1 MLKKILQ
8 LIVVLLIAAQGVMA
22 QTVQIYSVTQ
32 PPGAISVQV
41 DMLGFTGS
49 NGSVAAITLNIGFDA
64 DLMDF
69 NGISNT
75 QIAGQWLSNA
85 NGNVISITYTDLS
98 GSGNDINGKAFD
110 LLLTYKGG
118 FSGDLAFDESNCEI
132 ANSSLGQITP
142 VTYVNGSVAQSAAVG
157 TVSMTNLTDTIGNA
171 VSMPVTMQGAGLTA
185 VSSFTFVVQYDESQL
200 SYTGVTGS
208 VVTGLTAS
216 ASNGVL
222 TIEWTGAA
230 SDFSSATHLFDI
242 GFTYVWGDAD
252 VTFAPGCEVD
262 DSGLNPLAV
271 DYTDGT
277 VTSVAATRSLTIL
290 NVAGTTDSVPV
301 QVSVPVVASGFT
313 GDNVGAITLKF
324 NYDDSK
330 LTYRSY
336 TADQLSGW
344 TVNNVSSGTVTFMW
358 SANPGVAIMDGNL
371 LQLIFDYDTA
381 GGLANVSFAG
391 GTIIKDDQSVTI
403 PTTFTNGSIAN
414 FKVSGQLTYNGDA
427 TRPICTKNSSV
438 TTVYLKNVSD
448 STVAYTTTADT
459 AGNYVFSSVA
469 VGNYF
474 LDASSTIDTKYGY
487 DNTDAFLI
495 YGTGSSMT
503 GIIWKAANVNEDNFV
518 DNSDAFIVYGS
529 VLGGNNRGP
538 SWNAPE
544 WVFENP
550 AITVSS
556 GNVTQD
562 FVGLSSGDSNGDFVP
577 VP

>member
-1 MLKKILQ
+1 MLKRILQ

-22 QTVQIYSVTQ
+22 QTVQIVSVTQ
-32 PPGAISVQV
+32 PPGDVSVQV

-49 NGSVAAITLNIGFDA
+49 NGSVAAITFKIGFNP
-64 DLMDF
+64 DLLDF
-69 NGISNT
+69 NGITNT
-75 QIAGQWLSNA
+75 QLTGSWVANA
-85 NGNVISITYTDLS
+85 SGNYIMITYTS
-98 GSGNDINGKAFD
+98 SSAGVGYDINGKAFD
-110 LLLTYKGG
+110 LQLHYKGG
-118 FSGDLAFDESNCEI
+118 FTGDLAFETSACEVS
-132 ANSSLGQITP
+132 NSSLAIIP
-142 VTYVNGSVAQSAAVG
+142 ATYTDGSVSQSTAVG
-157 TVSMTNLTDTIGNA
+157 SVSMTYLTDTIGNA

-216 ASNGVL
+216 ASDGVL

-252 VTFAPGCEVD
+252 ITFAPGCEVD

-271 DYTDGT
+271 DYTDGDIS
-277 VTSVAATRSLTIL
+277 SVAATRSLTIL

-301 QVSVPVVASGFT
+301 QVNVPVVASGFT

-324 NYDDSK
+324 NYDDTK

-358 SANPGVAIMDGNL
+358 SSNSGSPILDDNL
-371 LQLIFDYDTA
+371 IELIFDYDTA
-381 GGLANVSFAG
+381 GGLANISFAG

-403 PTTFTNGSIAN
+403 PTTYTNGSIAN
-414 FKVSGQLTYNGDA
+414 FSVSGQLTYNGDA

-438 TTVYLKNVSD
+438 TTVYLKNAAD
-448 STVAYTTTADT
+448 STIAYTTTADT

-529 VLGGNNRGP
+529 VAGGNNRGP
-538 SWNAPE
+538 SWSAPE

-550 AITVSS
+550 TVTVSGS
-556 GNVTQD
+556 NVTQD